1 MRKFLMLLILVPII
15 EITVVLISGKLIG
28 AFPTLLLIVL
38 TGMLGIYLAKTKG
51 INAFRQLKTTIERG
65 QAPGDAIIDG
75 VLIFIG
81 SIVLVL
87 PGFISD
93 IIGILLVIPATR
105 KLFKP
110 AIYYWLRKKMKK
122 GQIILMQK

>member
-1 MRKFLMLLILVPII
+1 MRKFLMFLILVPII
-15 EITVVLISGKLIG
+15 EICVVLLSGKLIG
-28 AFPTLLLIVL
+28 AFPTLLLIVV
-38 TGMLGIYLAKTKG
+38 TGMLGVYLAKTKG
-51 INAFRQLKTTIERG
+51 IKAFQQLKIAIERG

-75 VLIFIG
+75 VLTFVG
-81 SIVLVL
+81 SVLLVL

-93 IIGILLVIPATR
+93 ILGILLVMPATR

-110 AIYYWLRKKMKK
+110 MIYYWLRKKMKK

>member
-1 MRKFLMLLILVPII
+1 MRKFLMLLIAIPIV
-15 EITVVLISGKLIG
+15 EIAVVLLSGKLLGIV
-28 AFPTLLLIVL
+28 PTLLLIVI
-38 TGMLGIYLAKTKG
+38 TGALGIYLAKTKG
-51 INAFRQLKTTIERG
+51 INAFQQLKVAIENG

-75 VLIFIG
+75 VLTFIG
-81 SIVLVL
+81 AIILVL

-93 IIGILLVIPATR
+93 IIGILLVIPTTR

-122 GQIILMQK
+122 GQIILIQK